1 MKGSLKTSGQNRCLR
16 TEVNTTC
23 YNMTEFY
30 PKRFI
35 TTVYKLRLYTKK
47 LLFFKVDY
55 IIALNS
61 FGLDILKIHSQ
72 RHLNRIMLRLK
83 NMTKNI

>member
-16 TEVNTTC
+16 TEVNITC
-23 YNMTEFY
+23 YNMTEFD

-47 LLFFKVDY
+47 LLLFKGDY

-61 FGLDILKIHSQ
+61 FGLEILKFIVSVV
-72 RHLNRIMLRLK
+72 
-83 NMTKNI
+83 